1 MYMLY
6 VTIIIHVVG
15 EDVRGIRMFFIVVL
29 LLQTVRL
36 GRVGLRVTYHNH

>member
-15 EDVRGIRMFFIVVL
+15 EDVRGIRMFIIVL
-29 LLQTVRL
+29 LLQSVRL
-36 GRVGLRVTYHNH
+36 GRVGLRVIYHNH